1 MSTMQASRS
10 IELQPGAT
18 AHLTARGRQRLS
30 FRTCSGGLV
39 WLTRDGDIKDYMLG
53 NGDAISLCA
62 GDQVWLTLQRAS
74 EPVSVLVEPLAAPQ
88 PLWRRLTAL
97 LSFHAARPC
106 QVAVQS

>member
-1 MSTMQASRS
+1 MSTSQTSRS

-18 AHLTARGRQRLS
+18 AHFTVRGRQRLS
-30 FRTCSGGLV
+30 FRSGSRGLV

-74 EPVSVLVEPLAAPQ
+74 DPVSVLMEPLSAPQ
-88 PLWRRLTAL
+88 PLWDRLASL
-97 LSFHAARPC
+97 FFFHAEKPC
-106 QVAVQS
+106 RAAVTS